1 MSDIVVLTPQTRS
14 EIVTRSDCDE
24 VALCHDGSP
33 PEVMRQRID
42 DLVQRM
48 LTIPTA
54 EKKELRV
61 EHVIEDGMY
70 MRKLFIPKDT
80 VLAGKIH
87 LKSCLNIVASGDITV
102 LTEFGLRRC
111 SAGFTG
117 VSQRGMQ
124 KVGHAHADTIFIN
137 VFRTDNK
144 DLDSIEAEIAGIEH
158 VHAVET
164 EMELLCL

>member
-1 MSDIVVLTPQTRS
+1 MSDIVALPQQTES
-14 EIVTRSDCDE
+14 EIATLNADGE
-24 VALCHDGSP
+24 VALHHDGSP
-33 PEVMRQRID
+33 PEVMRERID

-48 LTIPTA
+48 LSTPLA
-54 EKKELRV
+54 EQRSLRV

-111 SAGFTG
+111 QAGFTG
-117 VSQRGMQ
+117 VSQRGTQ

-144 DLDSIEAEIAGIEH
+144 DLESIEAEIAGIEH